1 MKLSTR
7 VCQKVKTALILSS
20 AGLAFS
26 PNSSYASPVSLKG
39 YVMQVQMTPAVCVLD
54 VSKKKQRKC
63 LEGYSLT
70 ITGLMPEISARDCST
85 RSSAK
90 LSPLQAQVV
99 ARVMPDES
107 ARSLLWSSIG
117 GCTPLTA
124 SQYFRDIINKAEN
137 LKIPADLR
145 GMENKSIQLSSLK
158 TQFFNL
164 NPRMPREAIRFNC
177 QNHQNT
183 SVLTGI
189 QICYTAQGPYKQCSN
204 QIVNSCPGLIT
215 IRGAY

>member
-7 VCQKVKTALILSS
+7 VGQQLKTALMLIS
-20 AGLAFS
+20 AGMAVS
-26 PNSSYASPVSLKG
+26 SNSSYASPVGLKG
-39 YVMQVQMTPAVCVLD
+39 YVMQVQMTPAICAID
-54 VSKKKQRKC
+54 SSKKKQRKC

-85 RSSAK
+85 RSSAR

-107 ARSLLWSSIG
+107 ARYSLWSSIG

-124 SQYFRDIINKAEN
+124 SQYFRDIIKKAEN

-145 GMENKSIQLSSLK
+145 GMENKSIQLNRLK
-158 TQFFNL
+158 TQFFKL
-164 NPRMPREAIRFNC
+164 NPRMPRESIRFNC
-177 QNHQNT
+177 QTHQNT
-183 SVLTGI
+183 VVLTGI
-189 QICYTAQGPYKQCSN
+189 QICYTTQGQYKQCSS
-204 QIVNSCPGLIT
+204 QIVNSCPSSIT

>member
-7 VCQKVKTALILSS
+7 VGQQLKTALMLIS
-20 AGLAFS
+20 AGVAVS
-26 PNSSYASPVSLKG
+26 SNSSYASPVGLKG
-39 YVMQVQMTPAVCVLD
+39 YVMQVQMTPAICAID
-54 VSKKKQRKC
+54 SSKKKQRKC

-85 RSSAK
+85 RSSAR

-107 ARSLLWSSIG
+107 ARYSLWSSIG

-124 SQYFRDIINKAEN
+124 SQYFRDIIKKAEN

-145 GMENKSIQLSSLK
+145 GMENKSIQLNRLK
-158 TQFFNL
+158 TQFFKL

-177 QNHQNT
+177 QTHQNT
-183 SVLTGI
+183 VVLTGI
-189 QICYTAQGPYKQCSN
+189 QICYTTQGQYKQCSS
-204 QIVNSCPGLIT
+204 QIVNSCPSSIT

>member
-7 VCQKVKTALILSS
+7 VGQHVKTALMFVS
-20 AGLAFS
+20 AGLAVS
-26 PNSSYASPVSLKG
+26 SNSSFASPVGLKG
-39 YVMQVQMTPAVCVLD
+39 YVMQVQMTPAVCAID
-54 VSKKKQRKC
+54 STKKKQRKC

-107 ARSLLWSSIG
+107 ARHALWSSIG

-145 GMENKSIQLSSLK
+145 GMENKNIQLNSLK
-158 TQFFNL
+158 TQFFKL
-164 NPRMPREAIRFNC
+164 NPRMSREAIRFNC
-177 QNHQNT
+177 QSHQNS

-189 QICYTAQGPYKQCSN
+189 QICYTAQGQYKQCSS
-204 QIVNSCPGLIT
+204 QILNTCPSSII